1 MPPDSSPP
9 IARAR
14 ELVRELRTMIA
25 SATAAPAPPTPA
37 AQQPQRGGPLAPLT
51 TPT

>member
-25 SATAAPAPPTPA
+25 SASATQTPPSPAVPPATTRPAAPMHLVR
-37 AQQPQRGGPLAPLT
+37 Q
-51 TPT
+51 